1 MNGDVNIYPCG
12 IVVSP
17 QSPWLAASPDRKVY
31 CPTLRPKHGLLEIK
45 CPVNRLSEC
54 LYLTR
59 DENGVKLKE
68 NHNYY
73 YQVMMQL
80 AVTGLQWCHF
90 FVWTPEESHLELIV
104 FNEDK
109 WQEMKDKIDI
119 FFFDHY
125 LM

>member
-1 MNGDVNIYPCG
+1 M
-12 IVVSP
+12 
-17 QSPWLAASPDRKVY
+17 
-31 CPTLRPKHGLLEIK
+31 
-45 CPVNRLSEC
+45 
-54 LYLTR
+54 
-59 DENGVKLKE
+59 KLKE

-80 AVTGLQWCHF
+80 AVTGLQWCHL